1 MKHPSRKSLG
11 FQLMLTAR
19 LHRTRMAM
27 LLGEIGLF
35 AGQEQALQVLAA
47 NDGATMGDL
56 SRVLRV
62 RPPTVSKTI
71 ARLSAQGLVERRPSS
86 EDGRVICVHLTEDGR
101 ATLSRVDEATE
112 ILEREL
118 HNLLDDKD
126 SKRLRK
132 LLRRLTKGLAG
143 IIDPEGEGA
152 LDLLANDDD
161 LDSTQDGGD
170 D

>member
-27 LLGEIGLF
+27 LLGETGLF

-71 ARLSAQGLVERRPSS
+71 ARLSAQGLVERQVRMDVSFAFIS
-86 EDGRVICVHLTEDGR
+86 LKTGGQRFH
-101 ATLSRVDEATE
+101 
-112 ILEREL
+112 
-118 HNLLDDKD
+118 
-126 SKRLRK
+126 
-132 LLRRLTKGLAG
+132 GLMRQ
-143 IIDPEGEGA
+143 PK
-152 LDLLANDDD
+152 
-161 LDSTQDGGD
+161 S
-170 D
+170 